1 MGKAKEMG
9 ALEVSRITRRGMNFV
24 GGVAGL
30 GMNVNAGGSR
40 SWVLRARVGGVR
52 RDMGLGGYPDVTL
65 AQAREMAR
73 SARQQMR
80 LGLDPIEEGKKMR
93 SALIASRAAAITFT
107 KAASLYI
114 EAHEE
119 SWKNEKHRQQW
130 NNTLETYAKPKI
142 GTLQVRD
149 VGVAQV
155 LDVLEPIWKT
165 KTETAS
171 RLRGRIESVLDWA
184 IARGYREGPNPA
196 RWRGHLDTMLP
207 APGKIAKT
215 DHHRALPYSKIGE
228 FMAELRQQE
237 GVGAR
242 ALEYAILTA
251 ARSGEVRG
259 ATWTE
264 FDLDNAL
271 WVVPAE
277 RMKAKKEHR
286 VPLPERAVVLL
297 KAQLEIS
304 HSDFVFPAPRGGM
317 LSDMTLT
324 AVLRRMK
331 VDAVPHGF
339 RSTFRDWVAE
349 QTDYPNEVAEM
360 ALAHAVSNK
369 VEAAYRRG
377 DLLEKRVQLMQDWAK
392 FTTTRQPA
400 G

>member
-1 MGKAKEMG
+1 
-9 ALEVSRITRRGMNFV
+9 
-24 GGVAGL
+24 
-30 GMNVNAGGSR
+30 
-40 SWVLRARVGGVR
+40 
-52 RDMGLGGYPDVTL
+52 
-65 AQAREMAR
+65 
-73 SARQQMR
+73 
-80 LGLDPIEEGKKMR
+80 MR
-93 SALIASRAAAITFT
+93 SALVASRLAAITFT

-114 EAHEE
+114 EAHEQ

-130 NNTLETYAKPKI
+130 NNTLETYAKPRI
-142 GTLQVRD
+142 GSLLARD

-155 LDVLEPIWKT
+155 LEVLEPIWKT

-184 IARGYREGPNPA
+184 IARGYRDGPNPA
-196 RWRGHLDTMLP
+196 RWKGHLDTMLP
-207 APGKIAKT
+207 APSRVAKT
-215 DHHRALPYSKIGE
+215 VHHRALPYREIGA
-228 FMAELRQQE
+228 FVAKLRQQE
-237 GVGAR
+237 GAGAK
-242 ALEYAILTA
+242 ALEFLILTA

-259 ATWTE
+259 ATWAE
-264 FDLDNAL
+264 FDLDSAL

-286 VPLPERAVVLL
+286 VPLSPRAVELL
-297 KAQLEIS
+297 QAQLDIN
-304 HSDFVFPAPRGGM
+304 HSDSVFPAPKGGM

-360 ALAHAVSNK
+360 ALAHAVGNK

-377 DLLEKRVQLMQDWAK
+377 DLLEKRQQLMKDWAV
-392 FTTTRQPA
+392 FAEGRA

>member
-40 SWVLRARVGGVR
+40 SWVLRARVGGIR

-65 AQAREMAR
+65 AQARD
-73 SARQQMR
+73 SARAARAQMK
-80 LGLDPIEEGKKMR
+80 LGLDPIEEGKSLR

-114 EAHEE
+114 EAHEA
-119 SWKNEKHRQQW
+119 SWKNAKHRQQW
-130 NNTLETYAKPKI
+130 ANTLDTYAKPEI
-142 GTLQVRD
+142 GSLLVRD
-149 VGVAQV
+149 VELPQV
-155 LDVLEPIWKT
+155 LKALEPIWKE

-184 IARGYREGPNPA
+184 TARGYRAGPNPA
-196 RWRGHLDTMLP
+196 RWKGLLDKLLP

-215 DHHRALPYSKIGE
+215 DHHRALPYRQIGE
-228 FMAELRQQE
+228 FIARLRQAE

-242 ALEYAILTA
+242 ALEFTILTA

-259 ATWTE
+259 ATWAE
-264 FDLDNAL
+264 FDLDEAL

-286 VPLPERAVVLL
+286 VPLSERAVELL
-297 KAQLEIS
+297 QAQLKIS
-304 HSDFVFPAPRGGM
+304 HSDFAFPAPRGGM

-324 AVLRRMK
+324 AVLRRME

-339 RSTFRDWVAE
+339 RSTFRDWAAE
-349 QTDYPNEVAEM
+349 QTEYANEVAEM
-360 ALAHAVSNK
+360 ALAHAVGNK

-377 DLLEKRVQLMQDWAK
+377 DLLEKRVQLMKDWAG
-392 FTTTRQPA
+392 FAATNA

>member
-40 SWVLRARVGGVR
+40 SWVLRARVGGIR

-65 AQAREMAR
+65 AQARE
-73 SARQQMR
+73 SARAAREQMR
-80 LGLDPIEEGKKMR
+80 HGLDPIEEGKAMR
-93 SALIASRAAAITFT
+93 SALIASRAAAITFS
-107 KAASLYI
+107 KAATLYI
-114 EAHEE
+114 EAHEA
-119 SWKNEKHRQQW
+119 SWKNAKHRQQW
-130 NNTLETYAKPKI
+130 ENTLNTYAKPEI
-142 GTLQVRD
+142 GSLLVRD
-149 VGVAQV
+149 VELPQV
-155 LDVLEPIWKT
+155 LNVLEPIWKE

-171 RLRGRIESVLDWA
+171 RLRGRVESVLDWA
-184 IARGYREGPNPA
+184 TASGYRTGPNPA
-196 RWRGHLDTMLP
+196 RWKGHLDKLLP

-215 DHHRALPYSKIGE
+215 DHHRALPYRQIGE
-228 FMAELRQQE
+228 FMTRLRQAE

-242 ALEYAILTA
+242 ALEFTILTA

-259 ATWTE
+259 ATWGE
-264 FDLDNAL
+264 FDLDGAL

-286 VPLPERAVVLL
+286 VPLSDRAVELL
-297 KAQLEIS
+297 RAQLEIS
-304 HSDFVFPAPRGGM
+304 HSDFAFPAPKGGM

-324 AVLRRMK
+324 AVLRRME

-339 RSTFRDWVAE
+339 RSTFRDWCAE
-349 QTDYPNEVAEM
+349 QTQYPNEVAEM
-360 ALAHAVSNK
+360 ALAHAVGNK

-377 DLLEKRVQLMQDWAK
+377 DLLEKRIQLMKDWAAYA
-392 FTTTRQPA
+392 TAAQEA

>member
-1 MGKAKEMG
+1 MGKAKELG

-30 GMNVNAGGSR
+30 GLNVNGGGSR
-40 SWVLRARVGGVR
+40 SWILRARVGGVR

-65 AQAREMAR
+65 AQARE
-73 SARQQMR
+73 SARGAREQMR
-80 LGLDPIEEGKKMR
+80 RGLDPIEEGRAMR
-93 SALIASRAAAITFT
+93 SALIASRLSAVTFT

-114 EAHEE
+114 ETHEE
-119 SWKNEKHRQQW
+119 GWKNEKHRQQW
-130 NNTLETYAKPKI
+130 TNTLETYAKPKI
-142 GTLQVRD
+142 GSLIVRD

-184 IARGYREGPNPA
+184 IARGYRDGPNPA
-196 RWRGHLDTMLP
+196 RWKGHLDTMLP
-207 APGKIAKT
+207 APSKVAKT
-215 DHHRALPYSKIGE
+215 THHRALPYREIGD
-228 FMAELRQQE
+228 FVAKLRQQE
-237 GVGAR
+237 GIGAK
-242 ALEYAILTA
+242 ALEFVILTA
-251 ARSGEVRG
+251 TRSGEVRG
-259 ATWTE
+259 ATWAE

-277 RMKAKKEHR
+277 RMKAKREHR
-286 VPLPERAVVLL
+286 VPLSLRAAELL
-297 KAQLEIS
+297 KVQREIS
-304 HSDFVFPAPRGGM
+304 HSEFAFPAPRGGM

-324 AVLRRMK
+324 AVLRRMD

-360 ALAHAVSNK
+360 ALAHAVGNK

-377 DLLEKRVQLMQDWAK
+377 DMLEKRVQLMKDWAVHVD
-392 FTTTRQPA
+392 TA
-400 G
+400 ES